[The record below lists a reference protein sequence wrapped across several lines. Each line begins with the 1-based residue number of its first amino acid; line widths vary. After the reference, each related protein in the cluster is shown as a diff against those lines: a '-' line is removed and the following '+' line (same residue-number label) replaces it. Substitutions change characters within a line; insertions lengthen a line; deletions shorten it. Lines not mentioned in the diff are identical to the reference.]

1 MRSVLVH
8 VEKVHACQFH
18 GPCQVSRHL
27 PRVFDPLRHG
37 GLLRVLDEP
46 CGLECSCAC
55 CSDLS
60 EQSGCGPGE
69 LPYGLSE
76 RQAHLKRHCA
86 RPFPEV
92 RCDHLVPLKKYP
104 LARLLSLPFPMGKGA
119 GGIGGHAQREKGHS
133 APCICTP
140 PKSPVTPDRG
150 AWGGCGVEW
159 NFSTRRPRSSKP
171 HDIKRSD
178 WRGVCRVVAGA
189 KASPVVRGGVSP
201 VSSEPW
207 GPGSRVAAP
216 APRFISMTL

>member
-1 MRSVLVH
+1 MSLSSVH
-8 VEKVHACQFH
+8 VEEVHACEFDR
-18 GPCQVSRHL
+18 PCQFFCHL

-37 GLLRVLDEP
+37 GLLRVPDES
-46 CGLECSCAC
+46 CGLECFCAC

-60 EQSGCGPGE
+60 QQSCCGPGE
-69 LPYGLSE
+69 LPYGFAE
-76 RQAHLKRHCA
+76 RQAHLQCHCA
-86 RPFPEV
+86 RPFLEV

-104 LARLLSLPFPMGKGA
+104 LARLLSLPFPWER
-119 GGIGGHAQREKGHS
+119 GGGDRGNAKKEKGHS

-150 AWGGCGVEW
+150 AWGGCGAGW

-189 KASPVVRGGVSP
+189 KASAVVLGGVSP